1 MNKAEFKLIFDN
13 YFEDI
18 RRFVYYRCSD
28 EELSS
33 DIAQDVFMKV
43 WEKRAQFSNEKVKAL
58 LYKIA
63 NDMVI
68 SDYRRNTTKL
78 NFSKNMVLEDHD
90 LTPQNELEFEEL
102 KQRYADVL
110 EMLPENQRSTFLM
123 SRNDELKYNEI
134 AQRLDISVKTVEKR
148 ISATLQ
154 LLKVKLL

>member
-43 WEKRAQFSNEKVKAL
+43 WEKRVQFSNEKVKAL